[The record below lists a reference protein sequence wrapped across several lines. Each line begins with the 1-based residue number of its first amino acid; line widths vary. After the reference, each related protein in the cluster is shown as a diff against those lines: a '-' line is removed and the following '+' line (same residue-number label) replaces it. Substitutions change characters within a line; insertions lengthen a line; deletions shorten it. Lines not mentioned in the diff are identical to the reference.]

1 MKRVWSLLGLVS
13 LLILSAQPVWARTCP
28 KLIKEGKDLLAS
40 AKLSK
45 ANEDKVKAL
54 LDESQKLHDGGS
66 HGDSVK
72 KANEALDL
80 LKKK

>member
-1 MKRVWSLLGLVS
+1 MAK
-13 LLILSAQPVWARTCP
+13 
-28 KLIKEGKDLLAS
+28 

-54 LDESQKLHDGGS
+54 LDDSQKLHDPGS
-66 HGDSVK
+66 HSESVK

-80 LKKK
+80 LEK

>member
-1 MKRVWSLLGLVS
+1 MRRVGSLLGVIS
-13 LLILSAQPVWARTCP
+13 LLLLFVQPVWARTCP

-72 KANEALDL
+72 KANEALGL

>member
-1 MKRVWSLLGLVS
+1 MRGLLSLVGVAA
-13 LLILSAQPVWARTCP
+13 LLIVSVEPVWANRCP
-28 KLIKEGKDLLAS
+28 RLINEGKALIAA

-45 ANEDKVKAL
+45 ADEDKVKAL
-54 LDESQKLHDGGS
+54 LDESQKLHDNGS